1 MKNAILIIGFL
12 IGLILIP
19 NQTYAQENK
28 IEVEDSAEVFL
39 EEYSDDFQE
48 KFFEALKQKGIE
60 NYDRSINMLLE
71 CKLLDADNKVVDHEL
86 AKVYLADKKYLLA
99 QDYSIEALLS
109 EPTNSWY
116 LNTLVDILQKQGNSI
131 DNVKSSIPYDDV
143 KLKENL
149 ALIYFKQKNYVG
161 SKAVL
166 KDLKKSVFTE
176 DLASKINDS
185 IESRQQKQA
194 KKKTVSFSSTNT
206 NNSRLDPSQGYITQ
220 IRGLIMA
227 NNFIQ
232 LEKVSAE
239 ALENY
244 PSQPYFYYAQ
254 GLAFNKK
261 GRNKDAIEI
270 LEAGLDYMIDNNI
283 SLANDIYAALVD
295 AYTATN
301 NTVKSNMY
309 LRKIKPGF

>member
-1 MKNAILIIGFL
+1 MKNTILTIGFL

-19 NQTYAQENK
+19 NQTYTQEDK

-60 NYDRSINMLLE
+60 NYDRSINLLLE
-71 CKLLDADNKVVDHEL
+71 CKLLDANNKVVDHEL

-99 QDYSIEALLS
+99 QEYSIEALVS

-116 LNTLVDILQKQGNSI
+116 LNTLVEILQKQGNSI
-131 DNVKSSIPYDDV
+131 DNVKSSIPYDDA

-161 SKAVL
+161 AKVVL
-166 KDLKKSVFTE
+166 KDLKKSAFTE

-185 IESRQQKQA
+185 IENSKQKQA
-194 KKKTVSFSSTNT
+194 KKKVVSFSSTNM

-220 IRGLIMA
+220 IKGLIMT
-227 NNFIQ
+227 NNFIE
-232 LEKVSAE
+232 LEKVSDE

-254 GLAFNKK
+254 GLALNKK

-270 LEAGLDYMIDNNI
+270 LEAGLDYMIGNNI
-283 SLANDIYAALVD
+283 SLANDIYAALAD

>member
-1 MKNAILIIGFL
+1 MKGTLYSYLLFLGFL
-12 IGLILIP
+12 GISL
-19 NQTYAQENK
+19 QTCAQEEK

-60 NYDRSINMLLE
+60 NYDRAINLFLE
-71 CKLLDADNKVVDHEL
+71 CKLLDADNKVIDHEL
-86 AKVYLADKKYLLA
+86 AKVYMADKKYLLA
-99 QDYSIEALLS
+99 QEYSIGALVS

-116 LNTLVDILQKQGNSI
+116 LNTLVEILQKQGNTI
-131 DNVKSSIPYDDV
+131 DNIKSNIPYEDA

-149 ALIYFKQKNYVG
+149 ALIYFKQKNYEG
-161 SKAVL
+161 AKTIL
-166 KDLKKSVFTE
+166 KDLKKSAFTE

-185 IESRQQKQA
+185 IESSKQKQT
-194 KKKTVSFSSTNT
+194 KKQAISFSSTNT
-206 NNSRLDPSQGYITQ
+206 SNSSLDASEGYISQ
-220 IRGLIMA
+220 IKELILA

-254 GLAFNKK
+254 GLALNKRGK
-261 GRNKDAIEI
+261 NKDAIEI
-270 LEAGLDYMIDNNI
+270 LEVGLDYMIGDV
-283 SLANDIYAALVD
+283 SLANDIYTVLAD